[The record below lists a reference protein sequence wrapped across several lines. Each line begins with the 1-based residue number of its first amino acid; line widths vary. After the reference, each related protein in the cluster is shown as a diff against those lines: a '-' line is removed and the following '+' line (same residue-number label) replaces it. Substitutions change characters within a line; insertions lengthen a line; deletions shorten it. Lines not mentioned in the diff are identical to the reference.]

1 VCLLLPKKKTFRTSL
16 QWMSFGSLLSLVI
29 YFVAVP

>member
-1 VCLLLPKKKTFRTSL
+1 RTSL

>member
-1 VCLLLPKKKTFRTSL
+1 KKKTLRTSM
-16 QWMSFGSLLSLVI
+16 QWMSFGTLLSLVI